1 MEGCLEGGGRG
12 GGWKG
17 ISELV
22 DLDLV
27 RSFKFHDMI
36 LCFMVLRIFIKC
48 TLYLH
53 LGVGWFS
60 CDLGENL
67 YILRL
72 FTYLHVHAIW
82 LFQG

>member
-1 MEGCLEGGGRG
+1 VDIQQIYNVNESAA
-12 GGWKG
+12 

-27 RSFKFHDMI
+27 RSFKFFDMI
-36 LCFMVLRIFIKC
+36 LYFMVLRIFIKC
-48 TLYLH
+48 TFYLH

-60 CDLGENL
+60 YDLGENVC
-67 YILRL
+67 ILRL